1 MTVEGLSAAGCD
13 TQDLAAGTSSRVLLC
28 VDELCRRIW
37 KAMKPY
43 AARPL
48 SPAPLRRNSK
58 SSSSALPM
66 LTPLH
71 AWRMLCRR
79 TGGNVSLTTFYRWI
93 NSGRIGVVRV
103 GSRYLIPLPLLEEVI
118 EKCLDGERI

>member
-1 MTVEGLSAAGCD
+1 
-13 TQDLAAGTSSRVLLC
+13 
-28 VDELCRRIW
+28 
-37 KAMKPY
+37 MKLY
-43 AARPL
+43 AARSL

-58 SSSSALPM
+58 SSSSVLPM

-79 TGGNVSLTTFYRWI
+79 TGGNISLTTFYRWI

-103 GSRYLIPLPLLEEVI
+103 GSRYLIPLPLLGEVI
-118 EKCLDGERI
+118 EKCLDGERV

>member
-1 MTVEGLSAAGCD
+1 
-13 TQDLAAGTSSRVLLC
+13 
-28 VDELCRRIW
+28 
-37 KAMKPY
+37 MKLK
-43 AARPL
+43 AARSL
-48 SPAPLRRNSK
+48 SPAPVRRNSK
-58 SSSSALPM
+58 SSSSVLPM

-79 TGGNVSLTTFYRWI
+79 TGGNISLTTFYRWI

-118 EKCLDGERI
+118 EKCLDGERV